1 MFGSTQT
8 ISMVRFPISSY
19 SVSIYESDGESAAV
33 VSTLGAD
40 SKALA
45 AINASFFD
53 KNKIPTEFVKDEG
66 KIVCTRPPVPGSR
79 ANGMFRIQDKK
90 ARRVDIVTVGDSLS
104 TYNAAEGWR
113 EAIVSG
119 PVLVEDGKPVDYS
132 SRPNHSFFHRRHP
145 RTLLGY
151 TADGWMY
158 FIVVDGRFPGQA
170 DGMSIFELQVLS
182 QALGLY
188 EAMNFDGGGSST
200 LWTKESGVLNHPYDN
215 RTFDHAGERIVPNAI
230 IVK

>member
-8 ISMVRFPISSY
+8 ISMVRFPISSH

-53 KNKIPTEFVKDEG
+53 KKRIPTEFVKDEG

-158 FIVVDGRFPGQA
+158 FIVVDGRFPGHA

>member
-8 ISMVRFPISSY
+8 ISMVRFPISSH
-19 SVSIYESDGESAAV
+19 SVSIFESDGESAAV

-53 KNKIPTEFVKDEG
+53 KNRIPTEFVKDEG
-66 KIVCTRPPVPGSR
+66 KIVCHRPPVPGSR

>member
-1 MFGSTQT
+1 
-8 ISMVRFPISSY
+8 MVRFPMDRH
-19 SVSIYESDGESAAV
+19 SVSVYESDGESSAV
-33 VSTLGAD
+33 VSSLGAD

-53 KNKIPTEFVKDEG
+53 KNRIPTEFVKDDG
-66 KIVCTRPPVPGSR
+66 KIVCSKLPAAGSR

-90 ARRVDIVTVGDSLS
+90 ARKVDIVTVGDSLS
-104 TYNAAEGWR
+104 IYNAAEGWR

-119 PVLVEDGKPVDYS
+119 PVLIEDGKPVDYS
-132 SRPNHSFFHRRHP
+132 ARPNHSFFNRRHP

-170 DGMSIFELQVLS
+170 DGMTIAELQVLC

-215 RTFDHAGERIVPNAI
+215 RKFDHAGERIVPNAI

>member
-8 ISMVRFPISSY
+8 ISMVRFPISSH
-19 SVSIYESDGESAAV
+19 SVSIFESDGESAAV